1 MREEGVARSVLIVQQ
16 LKAFSLFVPSPPA
29 AFVCIFVAIKP
40 RRRAFR
46 KPLATSENVSTGD
59 QWIRCDNQPARSE
72 KSFRHFRPV
81 FIGLRMR

>member
-1 MREEGVARSVLIVQQ
+1 MREEGVARNVLIVQQ
-16 LKAFSLFVPSPPA
+16 LKALSFIVPSPPA

-46 KPLATSENVSTGD
+46 KPLTMSENVSTGD
-59 QWIRCDNQPARSE
+59 QWIRCDNQREVVSP
-72 KSFRHFRPV
+72 FPIWH